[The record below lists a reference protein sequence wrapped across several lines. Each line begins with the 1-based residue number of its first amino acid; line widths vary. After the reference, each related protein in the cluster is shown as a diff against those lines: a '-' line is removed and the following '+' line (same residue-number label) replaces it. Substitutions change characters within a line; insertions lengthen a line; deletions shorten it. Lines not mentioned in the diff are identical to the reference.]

1 MSLGICITRRTQ
13 LRRNPSGPGAPCR
26 SVALYSTPG
35 GASATLAK
43 TATQTGNG

>member
-1 MSLGICITRRTQ
+1 MSLGIFITRRAQ
-13 LRRNPSGPGAPCR
+13 LRYNPSGPGARCR
-26 SVALYSTPG
+26 PAALYSAPG